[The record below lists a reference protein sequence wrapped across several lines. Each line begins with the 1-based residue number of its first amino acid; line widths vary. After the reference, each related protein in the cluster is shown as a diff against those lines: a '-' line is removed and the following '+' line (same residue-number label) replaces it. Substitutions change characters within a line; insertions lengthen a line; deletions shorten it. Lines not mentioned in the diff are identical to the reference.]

1 VIDIDALL
9 SRGGELSSEEMSALA
24 RDLTHGKLLQ
34 MINATEARTLDQP
47 VKVVAYFEDDPNP
60 MASGYFTQQK
70 FIWGATPE
78 EMERILGTLGMYW
91 NGACVLEFLAP
102 LQPSDYE
109 NKAYTYLPNGK
120 KYEPDSQEKRFLPGD
135 GATQWRLRHPVP
147 AKCIARLRPGQ
158 PFNKSWL
165 IG

>member
-47 VKVVAYFEDDPNP
+47 VKNGGVLRRRPKSDGKRVLHSTEVH
-60 MASGYFTQQK
+60 
-70 FIWGATPE
+70 WGATPE